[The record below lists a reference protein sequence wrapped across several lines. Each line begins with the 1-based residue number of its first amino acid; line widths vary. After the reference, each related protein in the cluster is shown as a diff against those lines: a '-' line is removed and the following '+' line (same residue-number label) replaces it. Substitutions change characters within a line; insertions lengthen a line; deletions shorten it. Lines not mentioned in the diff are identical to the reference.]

1 MPAPNVW
8 RRLYCRRKGES
19 RHREASQL
27 NMADRLNQTMRGE
40 KGRESKRG
48 SQGQETKRRKWLSYI
63 GIREQEENRKPRPP
77 RGLGK
82 GVGCEVLGGATEL
95 SEICPWFLWE
105 PTLRQLYKVPPV

>member
-63 GIREQEENRKPRPP
+63 GTRLK
-77 RGLGK
+77 
-82 GVGCEVLGGATEL
+82 VG
-95 SEICPWFLWE
+95 
-105 PTLRQLYKVPPV
+105 RQSPDPGSKKFRVGTDRVRLV